1 MEEGWPSRFT
11 PIITNNPNP
20 PCFPHRWV
28 PSNGPH
34 TALPLQESTIPRHNY
49 VPQVFKVLISHYHHH
64 HTRDPVCL
72 YKPSQTCLYAPPPP
86 YNTLPI
92 RPPNQLLPA
101 NNPHRPPHL
110 RQIPP
115 SRPATNLPRRAHRL
129 LQPPIPLPP
138 PPHLRRNP
146 VRLPHRL
153 RPRPLL
159 PPRPRPQRKRLR
171 KGRPRLHLRR
181 RQASPIPKRYRH
193 PRWHELHQGVAVSA
207 PL

>member
-1 MEEGWPSRFT
+1 MGPTQLCPSKIPRYPAIIMSPRFSRFSFLT
-11 PIITNNPNP
+11 TTTTTRATQFVFIN
-20 PCFPHRWV
+20 HRKHA
-28 PSNGPH
+28 S
-34 TALPLQESTIPRHNY
+34 
-49 VPQVFKVLISHYHHH
+49 
-64 HTRDPVCL
+64 
-72 YKPSQTCLYAPPPP
+72 
-86 YNTLPI
+86 
-92 RPPNQLLPA
+92 